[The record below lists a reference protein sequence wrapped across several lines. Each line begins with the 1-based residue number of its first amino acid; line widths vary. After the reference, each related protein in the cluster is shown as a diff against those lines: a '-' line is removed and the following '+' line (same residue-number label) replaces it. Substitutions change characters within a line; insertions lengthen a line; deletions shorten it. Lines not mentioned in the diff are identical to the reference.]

1 MHCKYCGRAG
11 CCQPEEE
18 APSIQVYFH
27 KEGFISGQATG
38 FRSGSEPC
46 DYKDLENVANAID
59 RLVQFLTNGQPSYV
73 HFRY

>member
-1 MHCKYCGRAG
+1 MNCKHCGQELVPLSK
-11 CCQPEEE
+11 EE
-18 APSIQVYFH
+18 APSIEIYFH
-27 KEGFISGQATG
+27 KEGFINGQSTS

-46 DYKDLENVANAID
+46 DYKDLENVANAIN

>member
-1 MHCKYCGRAG
+1 MQCIY
-11 CCQPEEE
+11 PEEE
-18 APSIQVYFH
+18 APIIQVYFH

-38 FRSGSEPC
+38 CRSGSEPC

-73 HFRY
+73 HFHN

>member
-1 MHCKYCGRAG
+1 MHCKFCGRAA

-18 APSIQVYFH
+18 APSIQIYLH

-38 FRSGSEPC
+38 FKSGIEFC
-46 DYKDLENVANAID
+46 DYKDRENVANAID
-59 RLVQFLTNGQPSYV
+59 RLVKFLTNGQPSYV